1 MAAGVGGGEN
11 AGKAENRSLLDR
23 MIDRMTVQ
31 RNALAWAERAVAGR
45 DGLVLEVGLGKGRT
59 FDHLR
64 HLFPP
69 RDILVFDMWVRVPP
83 ELTPDEDRLFVGDF
97 KETMPAA
104 AARFGRCARL
114 AHADFGSTDRNHDAA
129 QAAWLAPL
137 IDALVLPGGVVLSDR
152 PLDRPNW
159 TRLDL
164 PSDERWTY
172 HAWRVER

>member
-1 MAAGVGGGEN
+1 MAAGVGNGDGGNGGES
-11 AGKAENRSLLDR
+11 RSLLDR

-31 RNALAWAERAVAGR
+31 RNALAWAEREVAGR

-104 AARFGRCARL
+104 AERFGRCARL

-164 PSDERWTY
+164 PPDERWTY
-172 HAWRVER
+172 HAWRVES